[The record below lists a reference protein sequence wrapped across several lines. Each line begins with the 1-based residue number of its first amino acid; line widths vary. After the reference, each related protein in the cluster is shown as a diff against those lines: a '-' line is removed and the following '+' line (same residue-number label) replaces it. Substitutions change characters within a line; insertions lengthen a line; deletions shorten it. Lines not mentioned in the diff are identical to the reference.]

1 MDYQNALDKIE
12 ELKTLILKLE
22 KNYTL
27 DEFESIKNNFSSCFK
42 NEKDKIIKELDELF
56 NEGMI
61 CNDIK
66 LVLKRIFE
74 KIKNSIMINSDLN
87 ILIQANSVSYLLIAL
102 KQNNFLK
109 SNYYNSEFN
118 LSSDIR
124 KIFNQVDIDNQGCL
138 LMILYTILLMPKE
151 IFFQNFKTDFISLA
165 DFMDNEQSIK
175 ITSTNNK
182 KIRKEDY
189 IRHLRNSIAHSSV
202 SFIPNESVTFSDSHK
217 GKSVVTI
224 EIPLNKIPDILS
236 ILFEILKKFMLKMQN
251 INLY

>member
-1 MDYQNALDKIE
+1 
-12 ELKTLILKLE
+12 
-22 KNYTL
+22 
-27 DEFESIKNNFSSCFK
+27 
-42 NEKDKIIKELDELF
+42 
-56 NEGMI
+56 
-61 CNDIK
+61 
-66 LVLKRIFE
+66 
-74 KIKNSIMINSDLN
+74 MINSDLN

-124 KIFNQVDIDNQGCL
+124 EIFNQVDIDNQGCL

-182 KIRKEDY
+182 KIKKEDY

>member
-124 KIFNQVDIDNQGCL
+124 EIFNQVDIDNQGCL

-182 KIRKEDY
+182 KIKKEDY

>member
-56 NEGMI
+56 NEGII

-124 KIFNQVDIDNQGCL
+124 EIFNQVDIDNQGCL

-175 ITSTNNK
+175 ITSTNNRKIK
-182 KIRKEDY
+182 K
-189 IRHLRNSIAHSSV
+189 
-202 SFIPNESVTFSDSHK
+202 K
-217 GKSVVTI
+217 GNYSA
-224 EIPLNKIPDILS
+224 
-236 ILFEILKKFMLKMQN
+236 M
-251 INLY
+251 

>member
-124 KIFNQVDIDNQGCL
+124 EIFNQVDIDNQGCL

-182 KIRKEDY
+182 KIKKEDY

-251 INLY
+251 INSY